1 MRLIRPT
8 GDDFERADLY
18 IAGDEELGRTQRI
31 AEYIEKVQTQQEFL
45 NVEWDETTDE
55 IEVEPI
61 DSVFLAGDDDEG
73 DQWL

>member
-1 MRLIRPT
+1 MKTHVNVERVIKRLITEQFCKMRLIRPT

-45 NVEWDETTDE
+45 NVE
-55 IEVEPI
+55 
-61 DSVFLAGDDDEG
+61 
-73 DQWL
+73 